1 MCRNAKFAVQEA
13 LAEDARAVGFD
24 VCDACEPFRA
34 WPDKPALFIPDK
46 HFSATGNR
54 VLLAALVEHLKATD
68 PRAADLP
75 DPARVRP

>member
-1 MCRNAKFAVQEA
+1 VQDA
-13 LAEDARAVGFD
+13 LAEDARAAGFD
-24 VCDACEPFRA
+24 VCDVRAPFLA

-54 VLLAALVEHLKATD
+54 LLLAAILDHLKATD

-75 DPARVRP
+75 NAAEVRP